1 MMETGPEQ
9 LSCNEIGWCAVQNAL
24 PFAVNLQ
31 PGGGLLQLLP
41 SGSDTG
47 AAGGPVPPN
56 ATVTYVWGV
65 PSAAG
70 PGPADFS
77 TVAYTYHSS
86 VDTTAHENAGL
97 IGAVV
102 VAGQVRPKDPS
113 ALLTRWT
120 CLDAEQATPGK
131 IGTSTGLVV
140 N

>member
-1 MMETGPEQ
+1 MWP
-9 LSCNEIGWCAVQNAL
+9 VQNAL

-41 SGSDTG
+41 AGDDIG
-47 AAGGPVPPN
+47 AAGGPVPPK

-102 VAGQVRPKDPS
+102 IAKQVRPQFLLLAVTSWPS
-113 ALLTRWT
+113 
-120 CLDAEQATPGK
+120 
-131 IGTSTGLVV
+131 S
-140 N
+140 